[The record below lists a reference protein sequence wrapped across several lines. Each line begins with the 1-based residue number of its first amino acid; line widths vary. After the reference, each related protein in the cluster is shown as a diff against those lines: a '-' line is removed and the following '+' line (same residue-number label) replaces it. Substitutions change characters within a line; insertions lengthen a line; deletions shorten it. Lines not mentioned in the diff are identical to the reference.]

1 MKEKPSNL
9 TEFLALAV
17 FALFAL
23 CLFGVLL
30 TGAKV
35 YRNLVDQGSRSYAD
49 RTAAMYLSTRVR
61 QSGGITV
68 EEFDGCPALVSREEI
83 DGRTYVTRV
92 YCWDGYLR
100 ELFCAE
106 NAALS
111 PEDGEIVLEAE
122 TFSLKQEGNLLRIQ
136 FGTDELLFHL
146 PTGME
151 VGP

>member
-92 YCWDGYLR
+92 YCCDGYLR

-122 TFSLKQEGNLLRIQ
+122 TFSAQLEQNTLLVELDGNCLTFRLREGA
-136 FGTDELLFHL
+136 L
-146 PTGME
+146 P
-151 VGP
+151 

>member
-30 TGAKV
+30 TGARV

-92 YCWDGYLR
+92 YCCDGYLR

-122 TFSLKQEGNLLRIQ
+122 TFSAQLEQNTLLVELDGNCLTFRLREGA
-136 FGTDELLFHL
+136 L
-146 PTGME
+146 P
-151 VGP
+151 

>member
-68 EEFDGCPALVSREEI
+68 EDFDGCTALVSREEI

-92 YCWDGYLR
+92 YCYDGYLR

-111 PEDGEIVLEAE
+111 AEDGEIVLEAE
-122 TFSLKQEGNLLRIQ
+122 RFSVQRERNTLLVELDGNCLTFCLREGAS
-136 FGTDELLFHL
+136 
-146 PTGME
+146 P
-151 VGP
+151 

>member
-30 TGAKV
+30 TGARV

-122 TFSLKQEGNLLRIQ
+122 TFLAQLEQNTLLVELDGNCLTFRLREGA
-136 FGTDELLFHL
+136 L
-146 PTGME
+146 P
-151 VGP
+151 